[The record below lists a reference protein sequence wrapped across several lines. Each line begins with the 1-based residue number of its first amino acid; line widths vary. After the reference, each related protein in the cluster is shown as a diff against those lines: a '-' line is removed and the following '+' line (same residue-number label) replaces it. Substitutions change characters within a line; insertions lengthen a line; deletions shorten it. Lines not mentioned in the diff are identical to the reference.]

1 MKLICSTSARLCLG
15 SLLLCAVLW
24 LCWIKVNT
32 KEKADE
38 QPRTLPQILTLPGY
52 SRLPD
57 GQPLSRNP
65 CKSCAVV
72 SSSGQM
78 LGSGL
83 GPQID
88 QAECVLRMNTA
99 PTLGY
104 EADVGSR
111 SSLRV
116 VSHTSVPLLLR
127 NQTYFFQQSQ
137 DTVYVIWGP
146 LRQMDIDSGITY
158 RVLQHTKGMYPQV
171 QIYTLTQS
179 MMAHC
184 DLVFQNETGKNR
196 AMSGTF
202 LSTGWFTMILAMELC
217 EEITVYGMVGE
228 NYCRNRFNP
237 PVPYHYYE
245 KGRLDECT
253 MYMMH
258 ERASRGAHRFITE
271 KAVFARWA
279 HRKQIHFAHPSWGA

>member
-1 MKLICSTSARLCLG
+1 MKILARVCAA
-15 SLLLCAVLW
+15 SLLLCAILW
-24 LCWIKVNT
+24 LCWMRANV
-32 KEKADE
+32 KEHE
-38 QPRTLPQILTLPGY
+38 ESRPSYLPHTLQLWGY

-57 GQPLSRNP
+57 GEALARNP
-65 CKSCAVV
+65 CKTCAVV

-99 PTLGY
+99 PTVGY
-104 EADVGSR
+104 ESDVGSR
-111 SSLRV
+111 STLRV

-127 NQTYFFQQSQ
+127 NQTYFFQQAHE
-137 DTVYVIWGP
+137 TVYVIWGP
-146 LRQMDIDSGITY
+146 PRQMDIDQGITY
-158 RVLQHTKGMYPQV
+158 RALLQAKGRYPGV
-171 QIYTLTQS
+171 NIYILTQN
-179 MMAHC
+179 MMRHC
-184 DLVFQNETGKNR
+184 DQIFQNETGKNR

-217 EEITVYGMVGE
+217 EEVSVYGMVSE
-228 NYCRNRFNP
+228 NYCRDRSHP

-253 MYMMH
+253 TYLMH
-258 ERASRGAHRFITE
+258 ERATRGAHRFITE
-271 KAVFARWA
+271 KAVFSRWA
-279 HRKQIHFAHPSWGA
+279 LKKHIHFLHPSWAT

>member
-1 MKLICSTSARLCLG
+1 
-15 SLLLCAVLW
+15 
-24 LCWIKVNT
+24 
-32 KEKADE
+32 
-38 QPRTLPQILTLPGY
+38 
-52 SRLPD
+52 
-57 GQPLSRNP
+57 PLSRNP

-104 EADVGSR
+104 ETDVGSR

-137 DTVYVIWGP
+137 DTVYVIWE
-146 LRQMDIDSGITY
+146 RS
-158 RVLQHTKGMYPQV
+158 
-171 QIYTLTQS
+171 
-179 MMAHC
+179 
-184 DLVFQNETGKNR
+184 
-196 AMSGTF
+196 
-202 LSTGWFTMILAMELC
+202 
-217 EEITVYGMVGE
+217 
-228 NYCRNRFNP
+228 NP

-271 KAVFARWA
+271 KA
-279 HRKQIHFAHPSWGA
+279 

>member
-1 MKLICSTSARLCLG
+1 M
-15 SLLLCAVLW
+15 
-24 LCWIKVNT
+24 
-32 KEKADE
+32 
-38 QPRTLPQILTLPGY
+38 
-52 SRLPD
+52 
-57 GQPLSRNP
+57 
-65 CKSCAVV
+65 V

-83 GPQID
+83 GPLID

-104 EADVGSR
+104 ESDVGSR
-111 SSLRV
+111 STLRV
-116 VSHTSVPLLLR
+116 VSHTSVPHLLR
-127 NQTYFFQQSQ
+127 NETYFFQQSQ

-146 LRQMDIDSGITY
+146 PKQMDPDTGITY
-158 RVLQHTKGMYPQV
+158 RVLLQAKGRYPPV
-171 QIYTLTQS
+171 QIYTLTQN

-184 DLVFQNETGKNR
+184 DQIFQNETGKNR

-217 EEITVYGMVGE
+217 EDISVYGMVSE
-228 NYCRNRFNP
+228 NYCRDHP
-237 PVPYHYYE
+237 QPSVPYHYYE

-253 MYMMH
+253 MYTMH

-271 KAVFARWA
+271 KAVFSRWA
-279 HRKQIHFAHPSWGA
+279 RRKRIHFTHPSWGT

>member
-1 MKLICSTSARLCLG
+1 MRILARLCVG
-15 SLLLCAVLW
+15 GLLLCAVLW

-32 KEKADE
+32 KERSDE
-38 QPRTLPQILTLPGY
+38 QPTSLAHTLQLSGY

-57 GQPLSRNP
+57 GEPFSRNL

-83 GPQID
+83 GTRID
-88 QAECVLRMNTA
+88 QAECIIRMNTA

-104 EADVGSR
+104 ETDVGSR
-111 SSLRV
+111 STVRV

-127 NQTYFFQQSQ
+127 NQTYFFEQSQ
-137 DTVYVIWGP
+137 ETVYVIWGP
-146 LRQMDIDSGITY
+146 RRQMDLNSGITY
-158 RVLQHTKGMYPQV
+158 RVLFHAKGKFPQV
-171 QIYTLTQS
+171 QIYTLTQD
-179 MMAHC
+179 MMAYC
-184 DLVFQNETGKNR
+184 DQVFQNETGKNR

-217 EEITVYGMVGE
+217 EEIAVYGMVSE
-228 NYCRNRFNP
+228 NYCRDRAHP
-237 PVPYHYYE
+237 SVPYHYYE
-245 KGRLDECT
+245 KGKLDECT

-258 ERASRGAHRFITE
+258 EKASRGAHRFMTE
-271 KAVFARWA
+271 KAVFSRWA
-279 HRKQIHFAHPSWGA
+279 RRKRIYFTHPSWEA

>member
-1 MKLICSTSARLCLG
+1 MRIIAQLCVG
-15 SLLLCAVLW
+15 SLLLCVVLW

-38 QPRTLPQILTLPGY
+38 QPRSLPQILTLPGY
-52 SRLPD
+52 SCLPD
-57 GQPLSRNP
+57 
-65 CKSCAVV
+65 V
-72 SSSGQM
+72 QM

-104 EADVGSR
+104 EMDVGSW

-116 VSHTSVPLLLR
+116 VSQTSFPFLLC

-146 LRQMDIDSGITY
+146 LRQMDIDSGIT
-158 RVLQHTKGMYPQV
+158 
-171 QIYTLTQS
+171 
-179 MMAHC
+179 
-184 DLVFQNETGKNR
+184 
-196 AMSGTF
+196 AMSGT
-202 LSTGWFTMILAMELC
+202 FTMILAMELC
-217 EEITVYGMVGE
+217 EEITVYGMRSVLP
-228 NYCRNRFNP
+228 P

-258 ERASRGAHRFITE
+258 ERASMGAHRFITE
-271 KAVFARWA
+271 KAVFSRWA
-279 HRKQIHFAHPSWGA
+279 RRKRIHLAHPSWDA

>member
-1 MKLICSTSARLCLG
+1 MKI
-15 SLLLCAVLW
+15 
-24 LCWIKVNT
+24 
-32 KEKADE
+32 
-38 QPRTLPQILTLPGY
+38 LPLV
-52 SRLPD
+52 
-57 GQPLSRNP
+57 RNP
-65 CKSCAVV
+65 CNTCAVV

-99 PTLGY
+99 PTVGY
-104 EADVGSR
+104 ESDVGSR
-111 SSLRV
+111 STLRV
-116 VSHTSVPLLLR
+116 VSHTSVPHLLR

-146 LRQMDIDSGITY
+146 PKQMDIDQGITY
-158 RVLQHTKGMYPQV
+158 RALLQAKSKFPGV
-171 QIYTLTQS
+171 NIYALTQN

-184 DLVFQNETGKNR
+184 DQVFQNETGKDR
-196 AMSGTF
+196 AKSGTF

-217 EEITVYGMVGE
+217 EEVSVYGMVSE
-228 NYCRNRFNP
+228 SYCRDRTQP

-253 MYMMH
+253 TYMMH

-271 KAVFARWA
+271 KAVFSRWA
-279 HRKQIHFAHPSWGA
+279 RRKRIYFKHPSWEA

>member
-1 MKLICSTSARLCLG
+1 MRIIARLCLG

-228 NYCRNRFNP
+228 NYCR
-237 PVPYHYYE
+237 
-245 KGRLDECT
+245 
-253 MYMMH
+253 
-258 ERASRGAHRFITE
+258 
-271 KAVFARWA
+271 
-279 HRKQIHFAHPSWGA
+279 

>member
-1 MKLICSTSARLCLG
+1 MKILARVCAG
-15 SLLLCAVLW
+15 CLLLGAVLW
-24 LCWIKVNT
+24 LCWISLNT
-32 KEKADE
+32 KDRPERHPSFI
-38 QPRTLPQILTLPGY
+38 PRILQLWGY

-57 GQPLSRNP
+57 GEPLIRSP
-65 CKSCAVV
+65 CRTCAMV

-83 GPQID
+83 GPQIE

-111 SSLRV
+111 STLRM

-137 DTVYVIWGP
+137 DTIYMIWGP
-146 LRQMDIDSGITY
+146 LRQMDMDSGITY
-158 RVLQHTKGMYPQV
+158 RALLQAKGRHPGA
-171 QIYTLTQS
+171 QIYTLTQD

-184 DLVFQNETGKNR
+184 DQIFQNETGKNR
-196 AMSGTF
+196 AMSGSF
-202 LSTGWFTMILAMELC
+202 LSTGWFTMILAMEMC
-217 EEITVYGMVGE
+217 EEIYVYGMVSE
-228 NYCRNRFNP
+228 NYCRDHSQS

-245 KGRLDECT
+245 KGRLDECS

-258 ERASRGAHRFITE
+258 ERAPRGAHRFITE
-271 KAVFARWA
+271 KAVFSRWA
-279 HRKQIHFAHPSWGA
+279 QRKRIRFTHPSWGA

>member
-1 MKLICSTSARLCLG
+1 MKILARVCAA
-15 SLLLCAVLW
+15 SLLLCVILW
-24 LCWIKVNT
+24 LCWIKANI
-32 KEKADE
+32 KEPAE
-38 QPRTLPQILTLPGY
+38 HPPSLLPHVLQLWGY

-57 GQPLSRNP
+57 GEPLVRN
-65 CKSCAVV
+65 SCTTCSVV

-83 GPQID
+83 GQQID

-99 PTLGY
+99 PTAGY

-111 SSLRV
+111 STLRV
-116 VSHTSVPLLLR
+116 VSHTSVPPLLR
-127 NQTYFFQQSQ
+127 NQTYFFQHSQ

-146 LRQMDIDSGITY
+146 PRQMDIDQGITY
-158 RVLQHTKGMYPQV
+158 RALLQAKGKFPGV
-171 QIYTLTQS
+171 NIYTLTQS
-179 MMAHC
+179 MMARC
-184 DLVFQNETGKNR
+184 DQVFQNETGKNR

-217 EEITVYGMVGE
+217 EEVSVYGMVSE
-228 NYCRNRFNP
+228 NYCRDRSHP

-253 MYMMH
+253 TYMMH

-271 KAVFARWA
+271 KAVFSRWA
-279 HRKQIHFAHPSWGA
+279 RRKRIYFKHPSWGEARS